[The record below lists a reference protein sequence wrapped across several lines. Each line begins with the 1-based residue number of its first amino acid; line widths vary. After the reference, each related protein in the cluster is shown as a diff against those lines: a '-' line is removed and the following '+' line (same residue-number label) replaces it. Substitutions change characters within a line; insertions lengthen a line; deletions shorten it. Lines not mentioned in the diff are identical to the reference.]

1 MQAQVR
7 NAELVNIL
15 RSDFQHLADPP
26 RLFYV
31 TANLAGVAPT
41 NAGLDAALETPAN
54 IPGYCVFIVEDSSDS
69 TKLYLCVPD
78 AVNDQ
83 WLYTSFSIAS

>member
-1 MQAQVR
+1 MPQIR
-7 NAELVNIL
+7 NASLVSIL
-15 RSDFQHLADPP
+15 RTDFQHLKDPP

-41 NAGLDAALETPAN
+41 NLGLDTALATPAN
-54 IPGYCVFIVEDSSDS
+54 IPGYCMFIVEDSSDS

-83 WLYTSFSIAS
+83 WLYTSFSIAA